1 MYPDYL
7 QKSIKEMEQEWTAYD
22 SGKKKA
28 PDPITWAGLSDDI
41 TFAFSRGE
49 ITLDEVKELQEKHL
63 RIKF

>member
-7 QKSIKEMEQEWTAYD
+7 QKSIKEMDAEWLACD
-22 SGKKKA
+22 KKKTEPNA
-28 PDPITWAGLSDDI
+28 ITWAALSEDI
-41 TFAFSRGE
+41 AFAFSRGE